1 MAENLILAENTLTTQ
16 FLDVYGVYGFVI
28 PFEGDLSEFPLTLGD
43 ECVVVWD
50 GAEYKV
56 TVGDSS
62 AIIADTM
69 FVGNGSAF
77 GLPGNNEPFV
87 IAWDG
92 TGATFIALTDTSETS
107 HTVEIYQVVSNDI
120 VLKDRHG
127 NDLEGIS
134 GAAELRVPTTDG
146 GFRSFL
152 SGTRVSTTIDPDF
165 SGYKDMVVT
174 PNEGEV
180 FKEVTILRPAELVP
194 ENIVKDKVIAGI
206 VGVNEGS
213 SIGDEFLSLID
224 GSIEECSGDF
234 DSIRPYAF
242 YKCTKLTTL
251 RAPNVKII
259 SERAFDG
266 CKALKN
272 VEGNSITEIG
282 QNAFYGCSAL
292 ESIDVSN
299 VQKINGYAFG
309 NCGALKKLDFG
320 TSLNS
325 QIGMNAF
332 STGAATDVIIRNTT
346 MLPDATADYACL
358 FGMSTQRLFVP
369 RALVST
375 WKASNY
381 MKKYH
386 ADQVYA
392 IEDYPDICG

>member
-16 FLDVYGVYGFVI
+16 FLDVYDVYGFTI
-28 PFEGDLSEFPLTLGD
+28 PFGGDFSEFPLTLGD

-50 GAEYKV
+50 GAEHKV

-62 AIIADTM
+62 ATIADTM

-134 GAAELRVPTTDG
+134 GAVEMRVPTTDG

-152 SGTRVSTTIDPDF
+152 SSTRVSTTIDPDF

-180 FKEVTILRPAELVP
+180 FKEVTILRPAGLVP
-194 ENIVKDKVIAGI
+194 ENIVKDKVVAGI

-213 SIGDEFLSLID
+213 SSGDEFSSLID

-234 DSIRPYAF
+234 ESMRPYTF

-259 SERAFDG
+259 LEHAFSG
-266 CKALKN
+266 CESLTT

-282 QNAFYGCSAL
+282 IQAFYGCTAL
-292 ESIDVSN
+292 ANIDVSN
-299 VQKINGYAFG
+299 VQKVGAYAFW
-309 NCGALKKLDFG
+309 NCMKLKKLDFG

-325 QIGMNAF
+325 IIGSNAF
-332 STGAATDVIIRNTT
+332 NTEAPVDVIIRNTT
-346 MLPDATADYACL
+346 MIPVPNYAL
-358 FGMSTQRLFVP
+358 SIFGHTTQRLFVP

-375 WKASNY
+375 WKESNY
-381 MKKYH
+381 MKKYNSN
-386 ADQVYA
+386 QVYA